1 MIKIDVDPIVL
12 TSLKAA
18 FPKANSAQKA
28 LDKYVELFEKMLNQT
43 ELNGITKYNPSLGVY
58 SISLFKLNEK
68 SPRIGSEKLRLH
80 KWLES
85 NQLSLHKTVQLG
97 AIGGSNKGPSLIS
110 PSHLITLKTVDDSN
124 DAQTAF
130 KELHPNFD
138 KLSAQQLANDY
149 DCCNVDVDS
158 LSNYIKLL
166 SSNPTL
172 SRSDKKVLAQAT
184 RILAAAQYQKNI
196 YYQKKKYSNFG
207 RTYYEGL
214 SVQNIRKDLRE
225 AMLGNSFEY
234 DMRSSVIAWKLG
246 YAQTCIASTKKL
258 KGKTIED
265 AFPRCHQYWLNKSV
279 LINTIKVHVF
289 IDDYYSD
296 DKQIKLVKEAMTAL
310 NFGARKSSHSYINHN
325 GVYCK
330 QAMGT
335 IFKETDECERF
346 LQFAPIVEFIEEQK
360 ILNKTIMNLAKVN
373 QPDLLNQPFLLNKQ
387 SKLKRQKTLAYLYQ
401 NEETRVMNIVR
412 ANAKLQGLT
421 VLANIHD
428 AIVLKRELNN
438 KVLKKIHA
446 DIHNQTGNTFW
457 HLNTKKLKRTA

>member
-18 FPKANSAQKA
+18 FPKANAAQKA

-43 ELNGITKYNPSLGVY
+43 ELNGITPYNPSFGVY

-85 NQLSLHKTVQLG
+85 NKLSLHKTVQLG
-97 AIGGSNKGPSLIS
+97 AIGGSNKGPSIIA
-110 PSHLITLKTVDDSN
+110 PSHLITLSTVDDSN
-124 DAQTAF
+124 NTETAF

-166 SSNPTL
+166 SSNATL
-172 SRSDKKVLAQAT
+172 SRSDKTVLTQAT
-184 RILAAAQYQKNI
+184 RILAAAQHEKNI

-246 YAQTCIASTKKL
+246 YAQTCIDSHKKL
-258 KGKTIED
+258 KGKTIEY
-265 AFPRCHQYWLNKSV
+265 AFPRCHQY
-279 LINTIKVHVF
+279 
-289 IDDYYSD
+289 
-296 DKQIKLVKEAMTAL
+296 
-310 NFGARKSSHSYINHN
+310 RKIS
-325 GVYCK
+325 G
-330 QAMGT
+330 
-335 IFKETDECERF
+335 
-346 LQFAPIVEFIEEQK
+346 
-360 ILNKTIMNLAKVN
+360 
-373 QPDLLNQPFLLNKQ
+373 
-387 SKLKRQKTLAYLYQ
+387 
-401 NEETRVMNIVR
+401 
-412 ANAKLQGLT
+412 
-421 VLANIHD
+421 
-428 AIVLKRELNN
+428 
-438 KVLKKIHA
+438 
-446 DIHNQTGNTFW
+446 
-457 HLNTKKLKRTA
+457 

>member
-1 MIKIDVDPIVL
+1 
-12 TSLKAA
+12 
-18 FPKANSAQKA
+18 
-28 LDKYVELFEKMLNQT
+28 
-43 ELNGITKYNPSLGVY
+43 
-58 SISLFKLNEK
+58 
-68 SPRIGSEKLRLH
+68 
-80 KWLES
+80 
-85 NQLSLHKTVQLG
+85 
-97 AIGGSNKGPSLIS
+97 
-110 PSHLITLKTVDDSN
+110 
-124 DAQTAF
+124 
-130 KELHPNFD
+130 
-138 KLSAQQLANDY
+138 
-149 DCCNVDVDS
+149 
-158 LSNYIKLL
+158 
-166 SSNPTL
+166 
-172 SRSDKKVLAQAT
+172 
-184 RILAAAQYQKNI
+184 
-196 YYQKKKYSNFG
+196 
-207 RTYYEGL
+207 
-214 SVQNIRKDLRE
+214 
-225 AMLGNSFEY
+225 
-234 DMRSSVIAWKLG
+234 VIAWKLG
-246 YAQTCIASTKKL
+246 YAQTCIDSHKKL